1 MKKADLEL
9 LLAVLSGVRM
19 RVAARARANPR
30 AAKTAAKRL
39 RERGLVAYKDGVL
52 MVQRDAVALLLK
64 RASERYDLRVIL
76 RGSSELVFCS
86 LAEPGTVTDIVERTG
101 LSVPTVYRAARD
113 LYSVGAARNMDGTI
127 HLDGSLVDL
136 AKAMKVV
143 SEHDTR
149 AHTIYRD
156 SKRGLMHVP
165 GGAACNGQPTA
176 FSRFGEFGIEYGGM
190 RDYYIVQDNAVDIH
204 DILVH
209 ALLAAYEHGDISEM
223 SMVVVFYLKH
233 RNGMDITRIRR
244 TASGFGA
251 ASIWLGVESYVRNH
265 TATKNAGAFAPW
277 EEFVEKANLYGV
289 DPAEYAML
297 PPAKMLLQDLGYSL
311 ERPVSIYLLGG
322 ENMRLKG
329 LKESTKDCDMVVKDR
344 TDFEAVTKALVRM
357 GYSAIAPAEHAVDDE
372 RLYPDD
378 ILEHSTLPRVDI
390 FTKTVMGGITLTDSM
405 TDSADHVEFG
415 NLRVGVLRN
424 EHVLMLKAVAG
435 REGDIQDMAA
445 LVRGSPGQPDG
456 YNHGAFNWKMVL
468 DEAGAQGDN
477 PEGDLP
483 WALLDGLS
491 YMEEQTGIRSPIL
504 AVVRR
509 RAVDSNIMRL
519 ARGGWRPLRDVVDML
534 AGGDISHS
542 YVLNRAK
549 SLAKGGALKKRTEG
563 RRALV
568 CGDAR
573 FPRPGWG
580 MDGWGMGRYLAWRFH
595 LGERP
600 GPRGMAEL
608 AGYVRNRGCA
618 TVGDLDGAVSPGVF
632 HIPHDPPPAPAEA
645 VRMCLERGTG
655 RNGRSPPDAY
665 ARAPRI
671 RADPGKQET
680 QII

>member
-19 RVAARARANPR
+19 RVAARARASPR

-64 RASERYDLRVIL
+64 RASERHDLRVIL

-86 LAEPGTVTDIVERTG
+86 LAEPGTITDIVERTG
-101 LSVPTVYRAARD
+101 LSVPTIYRAARD

-136 AKAMKVV
+136 ARAMKVV
-143 SEHDTR
+143 SELDTHT
-149 AHTIYRD
+149 HTIYRD
-156 SKRGLMHVP
+156 SKRVLMHVP
-165 GGAACNGQPTA
+165 AGAACNGQPTA

-190 RDYYIVQDNAVDIH
+190 RDYYTVQDNAVDIH

-209 ALLAAYEHGDISEM
+209 ALLAADEHGDISEM
-223 SMVVVFYLKH
+223 SMAVAFYLKH
-233 RNGMDITRIRR
+233 RNGMDTTRIRR

-265 TATKNAGAFAPW
+265 TTTKNTGAFAPW

-311 ERPVSIYLLGG
+311 EGPVSIYLLGG

-329 LKESTKDCDMVVKDR
+329 LKESTKDCDIVVKDR
-344 TDFEAVTKALVRM
+344 TDLEAVTRALVRM
-357 GYSAIAPAEHAVDDE
+357 GYSAIAPAEYAVDDE
-372 RLYPDD
+372 RLYPDG
-378 ILEHSTLPRVDI
+378 ILEHPTLPRVDI

-424 EHVLMLKAVAG
+424 EHVLMLKAAAG

-445 LVRGSPGQPDG
+445 LVRGSSGQPDG

-477 PEGDLP
+477 PGVDLP
-483 WALLDGLS
+483 RALLDGLS
-491 YMEEQTGIRSPIL
+491 YMEQTGIRSPIL

-519 ARGGWRPLRDVVDML
+519 ARGGWRPLRNVVDAL
-534 AGGDISHS
+534 AGGGISHS

-549 SLAKGGALKKRTEG
+549 SLAKSGALKKRTEG

-573 FPRPGWG
+573 FPRPGWS

-608 AGYVRNRGCA
+608 AEYVRDRGCA

-645 VRMCLERGTG
+645 VRMCLERETR
-655 RNGRSPPDAY
+655 RNGRSPPD
-665 ARAPRI
+665 I
-671 RADPGKQET
+671 RVGAAHPGRSG
-680 QII
+680 

>member
-19 RVAARARANPR
+19 RVAARARASPR

-39 RERGLVAYKDGVL
+39 RERGLVAYKGGVL

-64 RASERYDLRVIL
+64 RASERHDLRVIL

-143 SEHDTR
+143 SEPDTHT
-149 AHTIYRD
+149 HTIYRD
-156 SKRGLMHVP
+156 AKRVLMHVP
-165 GGAACNGQPTA
+165 AGAACNGHPTA

-209 ALLAAYEHGDISEM
+209 ALLAADEHGDISEM

-251 ASIWLGVESYVRNH
+251 ASMWLGVESYVRNR
-265 TATKNAGAFAPW
+265 TVTKNTGVFAPW

-289 DPAEYAML
+289 DPAEYTVS

-329 LKESTKDCDMVVKDR
+329 LKESTKDCDIVVKDR
-344 TDFEAVTKALVRM
+344 TDFEEVTKALVRM
-357 GYSAIAPAEHAVDDE
+357 GYSAIAPAEYAVDDE

-378 ILEHSTLPRVDI
+378 ILEHPTLPRVDI

-445 LVRGSPGQPDG
+445 LVRGSSGQPDG

-477 PEGDLP
+477 PGVDLS

-491 YMEEQTGIRSPIL
+491 YMEQTGIRSPIL

-519 ARGGWRPLRDVVDML
+519 ARGGWRPLRGVVDAL
-534 AGGDISHS
+534 AGGAISHS

-549 SLAKGGALKKRTEG
+549 SLAKSGELKKRTEG

-573 FPRPGWG
+573 FPRPGWS
-580 MDGWGMGRYLAWRFH
+580 MDGWSMGRYLAWRFH

-608 AGYVRNRGCA
+608 AEYVRDRGCI

-632 HIPHDPPPAPAEA
+632 RIPHDPPPPPAEA
-645 VRMCLERGTG
+645 VRMCLERGTR
-655 RNGRSPPDAY
+655 RNGRSPPD
-665 ARAPRI
+665 I
-671 RADPGKQET
+671 REGAAHPGRSG
-680 QII
+680 